1 MPALPN
7 LLATRFGRLVAFFAL
22 YMTEGLPLGFAA
34 TAVATQ
40 LTREGVGSA
49 EVGAFIASQYV
60 PWAFKWAFGPIVDV
74 FSWERFGRRRSWILI
89 TQVLMALTLLST
101 VLLKLPEQLWLFTAI
116 LLVHNT
122 FGATQDVAID
132 ALACNTLK
140 PEERGLANGVMFAGA
155 NVGMLLG
162 GGGVLFLADQI
173 GFQSTFFFV
182 AGAIFSVTL
191 LTLFC
196 MREAAEPRA
205 AVVGSK
211 LVAAGREMHTF
222 AINAFRS
229 FLGSRGALA
238 GLFFSLLPAGAI
250 SMGIIIVREVGVG
263 IGMTDTELAKINA
276 TSSAVGAGFCVFG
289 GYLSDRFG
297 RRRMLSLFILLMS
310 LPVLY
315 FAMELQRVGWI
326 MPTPAGEPRPE
337 APPGLGMALWIAA
350 LSYSAFQGLMYGT
363 RSAIMMDVT
372 NPIVAGTQFTAYMAL
387 ANLAIAFSSTWQT
400 IAIGIFGYPKTMLI
414 DAILG
419 CVCVALIPLLRKP
432 RTAAGG
438 DAFMDGGAPV
448 RAKWLAVVLGV
459 LCLSYL
465 PAHLFPETLGKAAP
479 IVGTLHTLVFV
490 GSAVFLLAGGAVI
503 SPSARVL
510 ARVGACIAP
519 LLLAMH
525 GRYYTTDIAQW
536 AVGPERADAL
546 ADALRMAFLVP
557 PVLGAAVLLAL
568 AFRPWRELRSELT
581 PEPTVVAAQ

>member
-1 MPALPN
+1 MRSLPN
-7 LLATRFGRLVAFFAL
+7 LLSSRLGRLFAFFAL

-74 FSWERFGRRRSWILI
+74 FSWNRFGRRRSWILI
-89 TQVLMALTLLST
+89 TQILMALTLLST

-182 AGAIFSVTL
+182 AGTIFSVTL
-191 LTLFC
+191 LTLFF
-196 MREAAEPRA
+196 MREADDPRA
-205 AVVGSK
+205 AVVGSR
-211 LVAAGREMHTF
+211 LVAAGREMHAF

-229 FLGSRGALA
+229 FLGSRGAFA

-250 SMGIIIVREVGVG
+250 AMGMIIVREVGIG
-263 IGMTDTELAKINA
+263 IGMTDTELAKIN
-276 TSSAVGAGFCVFG
+276 TVSSAVAAAFCVFG
-289 GYLSDRFG
+289 GYLSDRLG
-297 RRRMLSLFILLMS
+297 RRRMLSIFILMMS
-310 LPVLY
+310 APGIWLAFVLQS
-315 FAMELQRVGWI
+315 EGWI
-326 MPTPAGEPRPE
+326 MPLPPGEPRPE
-337 APPGLGMALWIAA
+337 APAFLVTALWIAGV
-350 LSYSAFQGLMYGT
+350 SYSAFQGLMYGT

-387 ANLAIAFSSTWQT
+387 ANLAIAFSSTWQG
-400 IAIGIFGYPKTMLI
+400 IAIGILGYPKTLLL
-414 DAILG
+414 DAAIG
-419 CVCVALIPLLRKP
+419 CICVALIPLLRKP
-432 RTAAGG
+432 RSESAQE
-438 DAFMDGGAPV
+438 AFMDGGAPI
-448 RAKWLAVVLGV
+448 RARWLALALGL
-459 LCLSYL
+459 LCLTYL
-465 PAHLFPETLGKAAP
+465 PAHLFPETLGKAVP
-479 IVGTLHTLVFV
+479 IVGTLHTLIFV
-490 GSAVFLLAGGAVI
+490 SSAVFLLAGGAVI

-510 ARVGACIAP
+510 SRAGACVAP
-519 LLLAMH
+519 LLLVMYA
-525 GRYYTTDIAQW
+525 RYYAADIAQW
-536 AVGPERADAL
+536 AVGPERADAVT
-546 ADALRMAFLVP
+546 AVLRGAFLIP
-557 PVLGAAVLLAL
+557 PVLGALVLVAL
-568 AFRPWRELRSELT
+568 AGRPWRELRAGSAA
-581 PEPTVVAAQ
+581 EPAAT